1 MSDLAG
7 KVLKMEIVRFGI
19 VGVAATAIHYGIYL
33 LLKQVMDINISY
45 TIGYLISL
53 ACNFFLTAKFT
64 FQTKTSVK
72 RGAGFIASHVVNYFL
87 HLALLNLFVGA
98 GIPGPYCIQKIL
110 ILAITIS
117 GQTRHHSVLRH
128 KQGNW

>member
-1 MSDLAG
+1 MSNKLIDLAG

-98 GIPGPYCIQKIL
+98 GIPSAYAPIPVYCI
-110 ILAITIS
+110 AIPVNFLLVRTVF
-117 GQTRHHSVLRH
+117 R
-128 KQGNW
+128 KF